1 VEDFLTGF
9 TGMKMRFRCLFLL
22 LTVFSIPLLFAPIRE
37 NAYAGPSP
45 TPSCPSCEAFGV
57 QVLENRKD
65 APPFTLK
72 SSNGTSYSLKD
83 FKGKPVLVL
92 FWATW
97 CPSCCEELPV
107 LDKHF
112 AERQEELVTLL
123 LAIDGEKVKRVQG
136 FIEKSKIKLPVLL
149 DEKEKIARSYGVNF
163 IPAAFLIDREGKIMA
178 RIVGERDWSLPVAWS
193 VMKELLSLR

>member
-1 VEDFLTGF
+1 
-9 TGMKMRFRCLFLL
+9 MRSRCLFLL

-57 QVLENRKD
+57 QVLEMRKD
-65 APPFTLK
+65 APLFTLK
-72 SSNGTSYSLKD
+72 SLSGTPYSLKD

-136 FIEKSKIKLPVLL
+136 YVEKNKIKLPVLL
-149 DEKEKIARSYGVNF
+149 DEKEKIARSFGVNF
-163 IPAAFLIDREGKIMA
+163 IPAAFLIDREGRVIA
-178 RIVGERDWSLPVAWS
+178 RIVGERDWSSPVAWS
-193 VMKELLSLR
+193 AIKELLSLR

>member
-1 VEDFLTGF
+1 
-9 TGMKMRFRCLFLL
+9 MKMRSRRLFLL
-22 LTVFSIPLLFAPIRE
+22 LTVFGIPLLLASVRD
-37 NAYAGPSP
+37 NVYAGPSP
-45 TPSCPSCEAFGV
+45 TPTCPSCEAFGV
-57 QVLENRKD
+57 QVLETRKD
-65 APPFTLK
+65 APLFTLK

-123 LAIDGEKVKRVQG
+123 LAIDGEKVKKVRG
-136 FIEKSKIKLPVLL
+136 FIEKNKIKLPVLL

-163 IPAAFLIDREGKIMA
+163 IPAAFLIDREGRVMA